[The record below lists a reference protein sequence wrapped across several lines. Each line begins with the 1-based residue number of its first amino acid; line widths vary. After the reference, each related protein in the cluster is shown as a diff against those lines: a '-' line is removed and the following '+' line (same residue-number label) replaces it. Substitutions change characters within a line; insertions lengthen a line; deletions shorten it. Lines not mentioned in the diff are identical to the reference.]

1 MYSAPIWSKEEAVD
15 VKVNGID
22 VIGDVIIEGNPA
34 TLKASVANNG
44 TQEVKNLKV
53 DLYYDEVKA
62 DNLIGSQDI
71 SSIPSKGVAVQQRL
85 FGTAR

>member
-22 VIGDVIIEGNPA
+22 IDGEVIVEGNPA
-34 TLKASVANNG
+34 TLKASVSNNG

-53 DLYYDEVKA
+53 DLYYDEVKDA
-62 DNLIGSQDI
+62 NLIGTQTI
-71 SSIPSKGVAVQQRL
+71 SSILFKGCWNSNGHLEQPN
-85 FGTAR
+85 